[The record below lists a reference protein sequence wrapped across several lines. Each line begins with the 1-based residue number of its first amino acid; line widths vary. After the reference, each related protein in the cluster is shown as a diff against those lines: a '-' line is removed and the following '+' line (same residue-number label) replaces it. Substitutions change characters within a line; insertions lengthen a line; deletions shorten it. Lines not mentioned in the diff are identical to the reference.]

1 LSNAPHKQKYR
12 ATRGDV
18 NKYTFACEEININ
31 IKTST
36 LYRCTV

>member
-1 LSNAPHKQKYR
+1 M
-12 ATRGDV
+12 DV
-18 NKYTFACEEININ
+18 TKYTFACEETSIN